1 MKGTPATNPNVKR
14 TFCGIRRR
22 QQKAYESMQR
32 IMANVNGS
40 QQQNQEGGGESAASR
55 RANQSETKLI
65 TLRGNVITKIFSPSS
80 AARRA
85 TKCHLSSLVC
95 ATRTRERDGDR
106 EKEVERITQRLPWVR
121 PGLMCGPKCARRVN
135 ATNNMLHVI

>member
-1 MKGTPATNPNVKR
+1 MRGERKWEGEGRLQLIRMSSDALRHSATTAKSAR
-14 TFCGIRRR
+14 KYATH
-22 QQKAYESMQR
+22 
-32 IMANVNGS
+32 NGEC
-40 QQQNQEGGGESAASR
+40 QQQQRGGVATSR

-95 ATRTRERDGDR
+95 ATRGRQRQRELKG
-106 EKEVERITQRLPWVR
+106 ITPRLPWVR
-121 PGLMCGPKCARRVN
+121 PGLMCGPQCARLN
-135 ATNNMLHVI
+135 ATNNMLHVIK